1 MKTVIDQVLPLL
13 AAGGDAAML
22 VVGWVLIRNERR
34 LSRLEFKVFGFDL
47 GRKPG

>member
-1 MKTVIDQVLPLL
+1 MLPDDLLNVL
-13 AAGGDAAML
+13 AAGGDAAM
-22 VVGWVLIRNERR
+22 VVIGWVLLRNERR